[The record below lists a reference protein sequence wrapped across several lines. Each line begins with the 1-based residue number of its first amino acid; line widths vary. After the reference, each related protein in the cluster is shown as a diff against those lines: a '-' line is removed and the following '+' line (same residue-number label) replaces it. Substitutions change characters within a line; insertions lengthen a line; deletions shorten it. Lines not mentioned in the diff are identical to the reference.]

1 MLRDPSAH
9 YANSL
14 KQWGLREAGGR
25 RCCEPIGKS
34 PSDRVNSSLRFKR
47 GERQVA
53 IEPGQQLLHYR
64 IDRKIGEGGM
74 GEVWAATDTRLNRA
88 AAIKALP
95 ASVVGDAE
103 RLARFKR
110 EAQLLAALSHPNI
123 AAIFGLEEMEGS
135 PYLAMELVE
144 GDDLSTRIDG
154 RSLPVDEA
162 VEIALQIAAA
172 LEEAHDKGIVHR
184 DLKPANV
191 KVTADGKVKVLDFG
205 LAKAL
210 SIDPEGS
217 SGSFDPSRS
226 PTMTAAMGTQ
236 AGLILGTAAY
246 MAPEQARGKTVDRRA
261 DIWAFG
267 VILFEM
273 LTGERMYAGETVT
286 DIIAAVVTREPDW
299 NKLPA
304 DTPVALRRV
313 LKRCLQRDP
322 RKRLR
327 DIGDA
332 ALELTDEPE
341 VEIAAPSAPPAT
353 PSPRGR
359 RWLALVGL
367 AGLALGFAAAVTI
380 WSVMGS
386 AESVPS
392 ATWSNL
398 PPPDGHRYDFTR
410 FLEISPNGRHV
421 VFIAEA
427 PDSDEP
433 MLWVRDLD
441 AEQPRPL
448 IGTEGA
454 RQPFWS
460 PDSEFIGYFA
470 GRKLRRIGVAGG
482 VSTALTD
489 AGMSPRGGSWG
500 VDGTILFVPDWSEP
514 LFRVSESGGKPEPV
528 TQFDAERL
536 ELSHRW
542 PHMLPDG
549 QHFLFFVVSTYP
561 ELNPENPTEADKSG
575 LYLGSLDGTEPRLLQ
590 TARSRVAYTNGS
602 LVFVD
607 DGILMARP
615 FDVESLS
622 FLGDPVALAEGIT
635 QTVDALWGGALF
647 SVSDE
652 GTLLFVRGAPERR
665 AISQLRW
672 RDRQGR
678 EVGTF
683 GESQSYNSLRLSHDG
698 RRVATSIGDPGD
710 IWVHDLERESTARF
724 TFDPGNDIVPVW
736 SPGDDRIVFG
746 SSRVIPG
753 KPFSPG
759 NLFEKTTDG
768 LEPEEHLAVVDV
780 VSTLLPADS
789 APDGSLVV
797 LTALHPGTGA
807 DIMTFSF
814 ANNVIEPYLKTEDD
828 EQAPRLSPN
837 GRWIAY
843 ESNESGRY
851 EIYVQAFPGTG
862 GKWQVSSGG
871 GNLPAWREDGKEL
884 FYLGPEGLMVVP
896 VETAGSFRNDTP
908 VNLFTLDVNITPDGY
923 YNYDVSPDGQ
933 RFLFLGPVE
942 GASEETGMV
951 TLVQQ
956 WRALQE

>member
-1 MLRDPSAH
+1 VTIKA
-9 YANSL
+9 
-14 KQWGLREAGGR
+14 
-25 RCCEPIGKS
+25 
-34 PSDRVNSSLRFKR
+34 
-47 GERQVA
+47 
-53 IEPGQQLLHYR
+53 GQQLLHYR

-74 GEVWAATDTRLNRA
+74 GEVWAATDTRLNRS

-95 ASVVGDAE
+95 ASVVDDAE

-110 EAQLLAALSHPNI
+110 EAQLLAALNHSNI

-154 RSLPVDEA
+154 RSLSVDE
-162 VEIALQIAAA
+162 VIEIAQQIAAA

-210 SIDPEGS
+210 SVGPEGS
-217 SGSFDPSRS
+217 SDSFDPSRS

-246 MAPEQARGKTVDRRA
+246 MAPEQARGKKVDRRA

-273 LTGERMYAGETVT
+273 LTGERLYSGETVT

-299 NKLPA
+299 SKLPG
-304 DTPVALRRV
+304 DTPVALRRL
-313 LKRCLQRDP
+313 LKRCLQKDP

-332 ALELTDEPE
+332 ALELTEEPE
-341 VEIAAPSAPPAT
+341 VEIAAPSVPAT
-353 PSPRGR
+353 AAPRGR
-359 RWLALVGL
+359 GRLALVGVV
-367 AGLALGFAAAVTI
+367 GLALGFTAAMTI
-380 WSVMGS
+380 WSMMSPV
-386 AESVPS
+386 ASVTR

-398 PPPDGHRYDFTR
+398 PPPDGLRYDFTG
-410 FLEISPNGRHV
+410 FLEISPDGRHV
-421 VFIAEA
+421 AFVAAA
-427 PDSDEP
+427 PDDDEP
-433 MLWVRDLD
+433 MIWIRDLD

-454 RQPFWS
+454 QQPFWS
-460 PDSEFIGYFA
+460 PDSKSIGYFA

-482 VSTALTD
+482 VSTALAD
-489 AGMSPRGGSWG
+489 AGMAPRGGCWG
-500 VDGTILFVPDWSEP
+500 VDGTILFVPDWAEP
-514 LFRVSESGGKPEPV
+514 LYRVPDTGGKPEPV
-528 TQFDAERL
+528 TQFDADRL

-549 QHFLFFVVSTYP
+549 QHFLYFVVSTYP
-561 ELNPENPTEADKSG
+561 ELNPENPSEADKSG
-575 LYLGSLDGTEPRLLQ
+575 LYLGSFDGTEPRLLE
-590 TARSRVAYTNGS
+590 TARSRAAYTNGS
-602 LVFVD
+602 LIYVD

-622 FLGDPVALAEGIT
+622 FRGESVALAEGVT
-635 QTVDALWGGALF
+635 QSVDALWGGALF

-678 EVGTF
+678 DAGTF
-683 GESQSYNSLRLSHDG
+683 GEPQAFNSLRLSHDG
-698 RRVATSIGDPGD
+698 RRLATSIGDPGD
-710 IWVHDLERESTARF
+710 IWIYDFHRESSTRF
-724 TFDPGNDIVPVW
+724 TFDPGNDIIPSW
-736 SPGDDRIVFG
+736 SPGDDRLVFG

-753 KPFSPG
+753 KPFAPG
-759 NLFEKTTDG
+759 NLFQKATSG
-768 LEPEEHLAVVDV
+768 LETEEHLVVV
-780 VSTLLPADS
+780 ESGPTLLPADW

-797 LTALHPGTGA
+797 LTALLPGTGS
-807 DIMTFSF
+807 DIMRFSF
-814 ANNVIEPYLKTEDD
+814 SDNSIEPYISTEND
-828 EQAPRLSPN
+828 EQSPRLSPD

-851 EIYVQAFPGTG
+851 EVYVQAFPGPG
-862 GKWQVSSGG
+862 GKWQVSSDGG
-871 GNLPAWREDGKEL
+871 ILPAWRRDGKEL
-884 FYLGPEGLMVVP
+884 FYLGPDDLMAVP
-896 VETAGSFRNDTP
+896 VETTDGFRNDTP
-908 VNLFTLDVNITPDGY
+908 VTLFALDVNVTPDGY
-923 YNYDVSPDGQ
+923 YNYDVSSDGQ
-933 RFLFLGPVE
+933 KFLFLGPVE
-942 GASEETGMV
+942 GASEETGTV
-951 TLVQQ
+951 TLVQH